1 MGPRK
6 MDPSTLQVTTQRF
19 IPLVSKLVLGKPL
32 TQIERST
39 TLLIVNLDE
48 LEQQAKQRLDQ
59 ASYDFVAGGAGAE
72 QTLRA
77 NREAFQKITIMP
89 RFLTGIKE
97 VDTLTDLLGQR
108 LSMPIYVTP
117 MANHAVVHPLA
128 EVGSAQG
135 AKKAGTL
142 FVAPTGSNKTLEE
155 VATSIKDSPRWFQLY
170 FNKDPEVNKQLLQRA
185 ETAGYSAI
193 VLTVDLPVLGIRD
206 RNVRNNFTL
215 PRDLDRP
222 NIQSERFI
230 AATRGLQSLTEGIKD
245 DLGWD
250 DYEWTRRRTT
260 LPVLIKG
267 ILSPDDAEEAARRK
281 VSAIIVSNHGG
292 RQLDT
297 GFGAIEALLPIVER
311 VRGKTRV
318 LFDSGIRRGTDVFK
332 ALALGAEAVGVGRPV
347 LWGLALYGADGVAA
361 VLEHLKTE
369 LANVM
374 RLAGVARPTDI
385 TPEYVNAV

>member
-6 MDPSTLQVTTQRF
+6 MDPSTLKVVTQRF
-19 IPLVSKLVLGKPL
+19 IPLVSKRVLGKSL
-32 TQIERST
+32 TQIEKST
-39 TLLIVNLDE
+39 TPLIVNLDD

-77 NREAFQKITIMP
+77 NREAFQKITILP
-89 RFLTGIKE
+89 RVLTGTKQ
-97 VDTLTDLLGQR
+97 VDTSMNLLGQR
-108 LSMPIYVTP
+108 LSMPIYITP
-117 MANHAVVHPLA
+117 MANHGVVHPLA

-185 ETAGYSAI
+185 EKAGYSAI

-206 RNVRNNFTL
+206 RNVRNSFTL
-215 PRDLDRP
+215 ARDLDRP
-222 NIQSERFI
+222 NIQSEQFI
-230 AATRGLQSLTEGIKD
+230 AATRGLQSLTAGIKD

-250 DYEWTRRRTT
+250 DYEWIREHTA

-267 ILSPDDAEEAARRK
+267 ILSPYDAEEAAKRK

-297 GFGAIEALLPIVER
+297 GFGGIEALLPIVER

-361 VLEHLKTE
+361 VLEHLRAE

>member
-1 MGPRK
+1 
-6 MDPSTLQVTTQRF
+6 
-19 IPLVSKLVLGKPL
+19 
-32 TQIERST
+32 
-39 TLLIVNLDE
+39 
-48 LEQQAKQRLDQ
+48 
-59 ASYDFVAGGAGAE
+59 VAGGAGSE
-72 QTLRA
+72 LTLRA
-77 NREAFQKITIMP
+77 NREAFQKITIVP
-89 RFLTGIKE
+89 RVLTGIKRA
-97 VDTLTDLLGQR
+97 DTSIDLLGQR

-117 MANHAVVHPLA
+117 MANHGVVHPLA

-142 FVAPTGSNKTLEE
+142 FIAPTGSNKTLEE
-155 VATSIKDSPRWFQLY
+155 VATSIKESPRWFQLY

-206 RNVRNNFTL
+206 RNVRNSFSL
-215 PRDLDRP
+215 PKDLNRP
-222 NIQSERFI
+222 NVQSERFI
-230 AATRGLQSLTEGIKD
+230 AATRGLQSLTAGIKD
-245 DLGWD
+245 DLSWD
-250 DYEWTRRRTT
+250 DYEWAREHTS
-260 LPVLIKG
+260 LPVIIKG

-297 GFGAIEALLPIVER
+297 GFGAIEALRPIADR

-318 LFDSGIRRGTDVFK
+318 LFDSGIRRGADVFK

-361 VLEHLKTE
+361 VLEHLRAE
-369 LANVM
+369 LVNVM
-374 RLAGVARPTDI
+374 RLAGVARPADI
-385 TPEYVNAV
+385 TPEYVKAV